1 MTLLPRSLL
10 WRTFA
15 LLATLVIVSTAG
27 WYLIFRAYEVE
38 PRARQ
43 LAQSLA
49 SIVNLTRAALVTADA
64 AKRRELLME
73 LSDSEG
79 IQVFPAEP
87 GELMAPHSN
96 RRLLMLVE
104 ETLRAQLGAHTRL
117 AAARYG
123 QPGLWV
129 SFRIDDDDYWLR
141 VPRDRLQRRFALRW
155 IGWAALALALSLMA
169 AYFIVRSIGRPLS
182 ALTKAAAELGNGKY
196 PPVLPE
202 SGPTEIAM
210 LAHAFNQ
217 MSKDLSRLEEDRAL
231 ILAGVSHDLRT
242 PLSRLRLGI
251 EMSGSDAQMKESMTA
266 DVEEIDSV
274 IGQFLD
280 FARTDGGET
289 LEPLEL
295 DKLASEVVDRFR
307 KLGHS
312 IEDELRPVGVT
323 YLRPM
328 ALRRAITN
336 LIDNALRHGKSAV
349 TVRTDLENNALIL
362 EVLDSGPGIPA
373 ESVERLKQPFTRMES
388 ARSGGSGSGL
398 GLAIVDRIARGLE
411 GRLDLLPR
419 SGGGLAAR
427 ITLPVRATAT

>member
-1 MTLLPRSLL
+1 MTLWPRSLL
-10 WRTFA
+10 WRTFV
-15 LLATLVIVSTAG
+15 LLASLVLASTAG

-43 LAQSLA
+43 LAQNLA

-64 AKRRELLME
+64 AKRRALLVE

-87 GELMAPHSN
+87 GERMAPHPN
-96 RRLLMLVE
+96 RRLLALVE
-104 ETLRAQLGAHTRL
+104 ETLQARLGPHTRL
-117 AAARYG
+117 ASARYG

-129 SFRIDDDDYWLR
+129 SFRIEGDDYWLR
-141 VPRDRLQRRFALRW
+141 VPRERLERRFALRW
-155 IGWAALALALSLMA
+155 IGWATLALALSLMA
-169 AYFIVRSIGRPLS
+169 AYFIVRSIGRPLN
-182 ALTKAAAELGNGKY
+182 ALTAAAAELGNGKF
-196 PPVLPE
+196 PAELPE

-251 EMSGSDAQMKESMTA
+251 EMSGSDAQMKESMIA
-266 DVEEIDSV
+266 EVEEMDSI

-280 FARTDGGET
+280 FARTDGGEM

-307 KLGHS
+307 KLGHP
-312 IEDELRPVGVT
+312 IEEELQPVGVA

-336 LIDNALRHGKSAV
+336 LIDNALRHGRSGV
-349 TVRTDLENNALIL
+349 MVRTRVEGTALIL
-362 EVLDSGPGIPA
+362 EVLDNGAGIPA
-373 ESVERLKQPFTRMES
+373 ASAERLKQPFTRLES
-388 ARSGGSGSGL
+388 ARSDGGGSGL
-398 GLAIVDRIARGLE
+398 GLAIVERIARGLD

-419 SGGGLAAR
+419 EGGGLAAR
-427 ITLPVRATAT
+427 ISLPARPAAT